1 MPFVHID
8 GNGAATRFAP
18 QDERLISNARMRGDR
33 SVRVTDVQLPNG
45 QILQFEVRFDTN
57 ATSKR
62 WHTPPTSGMIQ
73 VNLRNDN
80 TRLVEYRLEEDQLT
94 AGRKAVSAAADSRAA
109 GEPELEPG
117 LEPEPE
123 REPEPDA
130 DRSLWECSFEETW
143 KPYSDDIQAKLRA
156 AYAADPTSTCHFEET
171 RHFPA
176 KGRYQAKTETF
187 KYSVD
192 FSAGPDFRQLNLKS
206 NKERPVRRLGCWCR
220 TPDARAAADSA
231 PLRILCIDG
240 GGSKG
245 LVPAIIMQRIEQM
258 CAPHRVDELFD
269 VVAGT
274 STGGI
279 LALGTCIARVPA
291 AEMAKVYETR
301 ADEIW
306 TKKGGLTGFL
316 SPVAAKASY
325 DAQKLECILKEYS
338 VTPRPIG
345 GYGGGAGA
353 AAAAAGRQL
362 RMDEPHP
369 GAPKTFVVA
378 AKEGEAAA
386 EPFTQFLFRS
396 YASPAFGGT
405 EGRSDCEVWQAGR
418 ATSAAP
424 TYFDPYEVGSESYVD
439 GGVLANNPV
448 QVAIDEAQD
457 LYPQR
462 RIGLVVS
469 LGCGITQREYD
480 HKAGGGMAGEVRKFA
495 SQLTSTEPFHR
506 KVLESLRVISVR
518 TRRHSHPASHPAS
531 EFPHSN
537 SNNRAAALSSK
548 TMAVVCCLPDRVA
561 PGL

>member
-94 AGRKAVSAAADSRAA
+94 AGRKAVSAAADTRAA
-109 GEPELEPG
+109 GEPELEPE

-325 DAQKLECILKEYS
+325 DAQKLECILKS
-338 VTPRPIG
+338 TRSRHG
-345 GYGGGAGA
+345 QLGA
-353 AAAAAGRQL
+353 
-362 RMDEPHP
+362 
-369 GAPKTFVVA
+369 
-378 AKEGEAAA
+378 
-386 EPFTQFLFRS
+386 
-396 YASPAFGGT
+396 
-405 EGRSDCEVWQAGR
+405 
-418 ATSAAP
+418 
-424 TYFDPYEVGSESYVD
+424 
-439 GGVLANNPV
+439 
-448 QVAIDEAQD
+448 
-457 LYPQR
+457 
-462 RIGLVVS
+462 
-469 LGCGITQREYD
+469 
-480 HKAGGGMAGEVRKFA
+480 
-495 SQLTSTEPFHR
+495 
-506 KVLESLRVISVR
+506 
-518 TRRHSHPASHPAS
+518 
-531 EFPHSN
+531 
-537 SNNRAAALSSK
+537 
-548 TMAVVCCLPDRVA
+548 MAVVQVPPPLPLGGSCGWTSRIPA
-561 PGL
+561 PRRRLSWPRKKAKLPRSPSRSSSSAPTQARPLEEPRGAAIARSGRRAAPPPRRRPTSTRTKWAARAMLTAVS